1 MTRVEKKQG
10 VHLELVGKGEGHLI
24 FGIQDVYINTDVLI
38 PQQPK
43 KKKNVLMLIEAVVN
57 KMKYFK
63 MQKMH

>member
-43 KKKNVLMLIEAVVN
+43 KKKKCTDVN
-57 KMKYFK
+57 
-63 MQKMH
+63 

>member
-24 FGIQDVYINTDVLI
+24 FGIQDVYINTDVTD

-43 KKKNVLMLIEAVVN
+43 KKNDVLMLIEAVVN

>member
-38 PQQPK
+38 LNNQ
-43 KKKNVLMLIEAVVN
+43 KKKNDVLMLIEAVVN